1 MAKTI
6 NCVLFSLPRLII
18 AFAYMHPNTR
28 ACMPRVS
35 EVPVA
40 NARGVGRRKTPF
52 GGGMVREG
60 FQEEVDKA
68 LEIKMRLVFSLV

>member
-1 MAKTI
+1 
-6 NCVLFSLPRLII
+6 
-18 AFAYMHPNTR
+18 
-28 ACMPRVS
+28 MPRAS